1 MTQTE
6 RDKTERDK
14 LDRDAADRLNLIARN
29 KGVALQIKDLNEL
42 LAQQRGS
49 H

>member
-6 RDKTERDK
+6 HDK
-14 LDRDAADRLNLIARN
+14 LDRYAADSLSLIARN